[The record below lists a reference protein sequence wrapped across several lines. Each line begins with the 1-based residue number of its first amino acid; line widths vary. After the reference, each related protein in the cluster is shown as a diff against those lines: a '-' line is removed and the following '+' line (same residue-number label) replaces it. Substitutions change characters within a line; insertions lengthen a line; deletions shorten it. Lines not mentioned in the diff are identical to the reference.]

1 VGVPPSDTL
10 SGVYVLVVEDDED
23 ARNIYCAILGYA
35 GALVSSAPAARTALD
50 IIRQIKFNV
59 VLCDVHLGDED
70 ALWLLPQ
77 ARAQQPDAP
86 FVGVSGRDFDE
97 GEMLQAGFTAFLTK
111 PVDPAVLVETLRRA
125 IGA

>member
-1 VGVPPSDTL
+1 VGVPPSGTL

-50 IIRQIKFNV
+50 IIRQIKFDV
-59 VLCDVHLGDED
+59 VLCDIHLGDED
-70 ALWLLPQ
+70 ALWLLPR
-77 ARAQQPDAP
+77 ARAQQPGTP

-97 GEMLQAGFTAFLTK
+97 GEMLQAGFAAFLTK